1 MDLDGDFVDTH
12 FCVDQK
18 ISGRARF
25 YLLQYVQRTVFSC
38 TVQHRY
44 CADDDDDDAIDAT
57 ARDDED
63 EQKIAPIR

>member
-1 MDLDGDFVDTH
+1 MRGSKNKRT
-12 FCVDQK
+12 
-18 ISGRARF
+18 RAV
-25 YLLQYVQRTVFSC
+25 LSSTIRTAYS

-44 CADDDDDDAIDAT
+44 CIAHCADCDDDDDDDDDDAIDAT